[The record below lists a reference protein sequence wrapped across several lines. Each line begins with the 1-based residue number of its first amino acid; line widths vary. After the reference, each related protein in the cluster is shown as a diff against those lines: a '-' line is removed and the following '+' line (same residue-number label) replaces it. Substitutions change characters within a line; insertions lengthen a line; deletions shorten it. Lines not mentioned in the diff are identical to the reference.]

1 MWLWGIVA
9 VVALQRLGELALA
22 RANTRRLLAQGGREH
37 GAEHYPAIVLLH
49 TAWLLALVIF
59 VDPQTRPDWGW
70 LALFVLLQ
78 AARIWVVASL
88 GRRWT
93 TRIIVMPEAPLV
105 VRGPYRWMRH
115 PNYAVVAAEIVV
127 LPLVFGAWWIALV
140 FGLLNAAVLAWR
152 IRSEDRA
159 LGRG

>member
-9 VVALQRLGELALA
+9 VVAAQRLAELALA

-37 GAEHYPAIVLLH
+37 GARHYPAIVLLH
-49 TAWLLALVIF
+49 TAWLLALVTF
-59 VDPQTRPDWGW
+59 VDTETRPDWGW
-70 LALFVLLQ
+70 LVLFVLLQ

-93 TRIIVMPEAPLV
+93 TRIIVMPDAPLV

-159 LGRG
+159 LGRC